1 MFDITKRKQFKTVGE
16 LKEILRD
23 IPDNTRVYICGEDTD
38 SCWFHVENDGSIV
51 SFDGNDLDLEY
62 CDNPLHVVRAKN
74 EYLKGGSVMTELLR
88 NEEFAGLSR
97 DDKLHLLNW
106 AGEGEYASH
115 IM

>member
-51 SFDGNDLDLEY
+51 SFDGNDLDDEY
-62 CDNPLHVVRAKN
+62 CDNPMDDREDAAWLEDELMSISVR
-74 EYLKGGSVMTELLR
+74 GELVPR
-88 NEEFAGLSR
+88 E
-97 DDKLHLLNW
+97 
-106 AGEGEYASH
+106 
-115 IM
+115 